1 MVVDTPF
8 WAALQTALR
17 DGLPYAGCSA
27 GVAFLTEKTFDS
39 DRQDFDSVWAP
50 GIGYVKDTLFGPH
63 WDIVDTWIPGAT
75 DFIAGSVGP
84 GQTFIGLDE
93 ETAMVGDGHAWEVM
107 GRAKVHV
114 LRGEEWTLLCRR
126 RRVRAPV
133 APRGRSGMTARGS
146 AAGLGR
152 DAPIEQRAPEIIR
165 ILSEAY
171 PDAKVALR
179 FSNPLEMLVA
189 TILSAQCTDEKVN
202 EVTATLFVKY
212 RTAEDYLKVPEDE
225 LKADIKPTGF
235 FNQKAISIREAC
247 RRIVEVYDGRV
258 PDTMEDLITLR
269 GVARKTANIVM
280 GNAFGKVEGIA
291 VDTHVK
297 RLANR
302 LGFSE
307 QSDPDKIEQD
317 LMRVIPRDRWFDFTY
332 VLIDHGR
339 ATCVARKP
347 RCEECPVNHLC
358 PSSLV

>member
-1 MVVDTPF
+1 M
-8 WAALQTALR
+8 
-17 DGLPYAGCSA
+17 SA
-27 GVAFLTEKTFDS
+27 RKPS
-39 DRQDFDSVWAP
+39 
-50 GIGYVKDTLFGPH
+50 K
-63 WDIVDTWIPGAT
+63 
-75 DFIAGSVGP
+75 
-84 GQTFIGLDE
+84 
-93 ETAMVGDGHAWEVM
+93 
-107 GRAKVHV
+107 
-114 LRGEEWTLLCRR
+114 
-126 RRVRAPV
+126 
-133 APRGRSGMTARGS
+133 
-146 AAGLGR
+146 GLGR
-152 DAPIEQRAPEIIR
+152 DAPIEERAPQIIR

-171 PDAKVALR
+171 PDAKFALN

-202 EVTATLFVKY
+202 EVTETLFQKY

-235 FNQKAISIREAC
+235 FNQKATSIREAC
-247 RRIVEVYDGRV
+247 RRIVEVYGGQV

-269 GVARKTANIVM
+269 GVARKTANIVL

-307 QSDPDKIEQD
+307 ESDPDKIEQD
-317 LMRVIPRDRWFDFTY
+317 LMRRIPRERWFDFTY

-339 ATCVARKP
+339 VVCVARKP
-347 RCEECPVNHLC
+347 KCEVCPVNHLC